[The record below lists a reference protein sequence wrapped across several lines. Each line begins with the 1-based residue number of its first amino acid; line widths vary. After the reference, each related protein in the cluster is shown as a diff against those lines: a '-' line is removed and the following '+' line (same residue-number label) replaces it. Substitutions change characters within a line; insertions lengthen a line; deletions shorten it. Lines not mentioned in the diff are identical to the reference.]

1 VIELSEV
8 EREMGWRKRQM
19 VEQQISARQQAFVEI
34 AAKIEAMPFNDDTVD
49 SFLVWLREQE

>member
-1 VIELSEV
+1 MIELSEV